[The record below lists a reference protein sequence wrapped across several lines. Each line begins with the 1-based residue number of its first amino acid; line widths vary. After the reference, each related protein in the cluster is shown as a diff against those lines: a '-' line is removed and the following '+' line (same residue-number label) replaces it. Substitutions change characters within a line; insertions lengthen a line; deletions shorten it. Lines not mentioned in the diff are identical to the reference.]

1 MTVTYGVRGDQT
13 QASLSLTACC
23 SKSVSRLII
32 WLFCRSSPS
41 DSTRRFD
48 SMAPKEAFKP
58 KPSAKSEKNKPK
70 GGKAKDEK
78 RAADK
83 AKKEAKSGGGVISLG
98 GKK

>member
-1 MTVTYGVRGDQT
+1 M
-13 QASLSLTACC
+13 
-23 SKSVSRLII
+23 
-32 WLFCRSSPS
+32 P
-41 DSTRRFD
+41 
-48 SMAPKEAFKP
+48 PKEPFKP

-83 AKKEAKSGGGVISLG
+83 AKKEAKAGGGLTFG

>member
-1 MTVTYGVRGDQT
+1 MHLTSTWCCRLLLHRLHSVLHYLHRFGVLSVPREVPVCSYLWPT
-13 QASLSLTACC
+13 Q
-23 SKSVSRLII
+23 I
-32 WLFCRSSPS
+32 
-41 DSTRRFD
+41 

-78 RAADK
+78 RAALKEKK
-83 AKKEAKSGGGVISLG
+83 AGKEGGLASLG

>member
-1 MTVTYGVRGDQT
+1 MTR
-13 QASLSLTACC
+13 QARQI
-23 SKSVSRLII
+23 SVSFLEG
-32 WLFCRSSPS
+32 
-41 DSTRRFD
+41 DSAVCCIAEAA
-48 SMAPKEAFKP
+48 MPPKEPFKP

-83 AKKEAKSGGGVISLG
+83 AKKEAKSGGGLTFG

>member
-1 MTVTYGVRGDQT
+1 MKKTIKIEEQAQT
-13 QASLSLTACC
+13 FNPASEAAM
-23 SKSVSRLII
+23 
-32 WLFCRSSPS
+32 P
-41 DSTRRFD
+41 
-48 SMAPKEAFKP
+48 PKEPFKP

-83 AKKEAKSGGGVISLG
+83 AKKEAKAGGGLTFG

>member
-1 MTVTYGVRGDQT
+1 MVHGGK
-13 QASLSLTACC
+13 SLTVQLAE
-23 SKSVSRLII
+23 
-32 WLFCRSSPS
+32 SSQLETSEAAMP
-41 DSTRRFD
+41 
-48 SMAPKEAFKP
+48 PKEPFKP

-83 AKKEAKSGGGVISLG
+83 AKKEAKTGGGLTFG

>member
-1 MTVTYGVRGDQT
+1 MVHGGK
-13 QASLSLTACC
+13 SLTVQLAE
-23 SKSVSRLII
+23 
-32 WLFCRSSPS
+32 SSQLEKAAMP
-41 DSTRRFD
+41 
-48 SMAPKEAFKP
+48 PKEPFKP

-83 AKKEAKSGGGVISLG
+83 AKKEAKTGGGLTFG